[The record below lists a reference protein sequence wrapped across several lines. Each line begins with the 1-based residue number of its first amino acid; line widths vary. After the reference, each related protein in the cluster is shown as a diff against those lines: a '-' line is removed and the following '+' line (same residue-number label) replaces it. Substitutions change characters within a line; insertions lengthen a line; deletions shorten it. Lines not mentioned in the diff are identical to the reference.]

1 MRAWGSTR
9 NLFGIAPSVNYT
21 LPISNGFVAAYAS
34 SLVEASATDQ
44 SNVAIDGALRFV
56 SPDPGFGRL
65 VLAGYGILRVLNY
78 SNGYYSL
85 GGTGRLRGYQP
96 EVFRG
101 PQALVANAEYR
112 TPPFEIVSVQ
122 VAGALFYDVGDAF
135 GFQDAQG
142 NFDDLHPRSGAG
154 AGLRLGFPQ
163 LQRDVFRIDVGFPLT
178 NSQYGEMTIVA
189 AFGQA
194 I

>member
-1 MRAWGSTR
+1 
-9 NLFGIAPSVNYT
+9 
-21 LPISNGFVAAYAS
+21 
-34 SLVEASATDQ
+34 
-44 SNVAIDGALRFV
+44 
-56 SPDPGFGRL
+56 
-65 VLAGYGILRVLNY
+65 VLNY